1 MLYRNVSPA
10 FDVSSAL
17 ESVPS
22 KPRTLEPT
30 VPIDSALRLSRT
42 ARMSLSPALLA
53 VAAGLMISPL
63 TAIAQAEAPATDT
76 TAAAQGGEAKDG
88 MAAASPLD
96 GVSPAQLLEDFCFYV
111 NIANTELAKAN
122 AEALVMRLGDPKKF
136 LALVED
142 SPNMQG
148 RFDEAYR
155 RAALNSE
162 LEPYAAQL
170 WQLYEEGRRARARD
184 PQEIEKNIAM
194 LTGNSRARLLASS
207 RLKEAKEYSVPALL
221 STMTESK
228 DAVLRAESQSVLREM
243 GRDAVMPLCA
253 SLSGGNA
260 VSQELVAR
268 VLGNI
273 QYPAALPFLYELRAT
288 TDSAP
293 VKEAATA
300 AITKIAGSV
309 DDSVSAS
316 ESFRQLGER
325 YLAASPSLTI
335 FQNESHQ
342 LAWKNVPGVGINPLA
357 VRSEVAAPT
366 MAMAMAEKALAL
378 DAGNTQ
384 ALSLW
389 LAANFARQLSTPE
402 GYQNPLYPMAGE
414 GDGSSATSGGGPVRR
429 DPMYYAVA
437 AGSGPV
443 QSVLARALDL
453 RDTRLARKA
462 IEALEM
468 NMAAAGFDAS
478 SEVSGGMPLVQA
490 LGYPDRRV
498 QFEAAMAIAKANPAK
513 AFEGSERVVPV
524 LAAAVRDAGTRFA
537 AVIAREP
544 EAQQAIRAALEADG
558 YTVIKPAFDL
568 SQAADGMAQA
578 PGVDLMVVQLPAEA
592 AAETIDQARAQPRL
606 RATPVLAMMSLSD
619 SNRIAQRF
627 SADALTRFAR
637 EGLDEKQIAEAARQL
652 TDKASGPRVTEDE
665 ARAFTLAALDRLDT
679 LATASNP
686 VLNVA
691 DAAAPLIA
699 SLPASTG
706 DVRGQIAGVLSRIGT
721 APAQGALMD
730 AAIEGSGDDRVAM
743 LNAVARSAK
752 RFGNLLEE
760 RHVTRL
766 VEMVGGSQDAEA
778 TAAAALMGAL
788 NLPNTKLVPLI
799 TGG

>member
-1 MLYRNVSPA
+1 
-10 FDVSSAL
+10 L
-17 ESVPS
+17 EPPVPTDSVERLTQTAS
-22 KPRTLEPT
+22 RTLRSTPG
-30 VPIDSALRLSRT
+30 AARL
-42 ARMSLSPALLA
+42 SLSPALLV
-53 VAAGLMISPL
+53 VAAGLVISPL
-63 TAIAQAEAPATDT
+63 SAIAQAEAPASATDT
-76 TAAAQGGEAKDG
+76 GAAAMPAAA
-88 MAAASPLD
+88 AAASPLD
-96 GVSPAQLLEDFCFYV
+96 ATPPAQLLEDFCFYV
-111 NIANTELAKAN
+111 NIANIELAKAN
-122 AEALVMRLGDPKKF
+122 ANALVSRLGDPKKF
-136 LALVED
+136 LALIED

-148 RFDEAYR
+148 RFDESYR
-155 RAALNSE
+155 RAILNSE

-170 WQLYEEGRRARARD
+170 WQLYEEGRRQRARD

-194 LTGNSRARLLASS
+194 LNGNSRARLLASS
-207 RLKEAKEYSVPALL
+207 RLREAKEYAVPSLL
-221 STMTESK
+221 ATMTESK

-253 SLSGGNA
+253 SLSGANA
-260 VSQELVAR
+260 VTQEMVAR

-273 QYPAALPFLYELRAT
+273 QYPSALPYLYELRAST
-288 TDSAP
+288 TSAP

-300 AITKIAGSV
+300 AITKIAGNS
-309 DDSVSAS
+309 DESGSAS
-316 ESFRQLGER
+316 EAFRQLGER

-335 FQNESHQ
+335 FQGESHQ
-342 LAWKNVPGVGINPLA
+342 LAWKNIPGVGINPMA

-366 MAMAMAEKALAL
+366 MAMSMAEKALAL
-378 DAGNTQ
+378 DPNNTR

-414 GDGSSATSGGGPVRR
+414 GDGSAASGPVRR

-468 NMAAAGFDAS
+468 NMAAAGFDLG

-490 LGYPDRRV
+490 LSYPDRRV

-513 AFEGSERVVPV
+513 GFDGSERVVPV
-524 LAAAVRDAGTRFA
+524 LAAAVRDAGSRFA
-537 AVIAREP
+537 AVIARQP
-544 EAQQAIRAALEADG
+544 EQQQAIRAALEADG

-568 SQAADGMAQA
+568 SQAADGLSQV
-578 PGVDLMVVQLPAEA
+578 PGVDLMVIELPAEA
-592 AAETIDQARAQPRL
+592 AAETIDQARQQPRL
-606 RATPVLAMMSLSD
+606 RATPILAMMSLSD

-627 SADALTRFAR
+627 STDALTRFAR
-637 EGLDEKQIAEAARQL
+637 EGLDEKQIAEASRQL

-665 ARAFTLAALDRLDT
+665 AKAFALAALERLDT

-686 VLNVA
+686 VLDVG
-691 DAAAPLIA
+691 DAASPLIA

-706 DVRGQIAGVLSRIGT
+706 DVRAQIAGVLSRIGK
-721 APAQGALMD
+721 APAQVALMD
-730 AAIEGSGDDRVAM
+730 AAIGATGEDRVAM
-743 LNAVARSAK
+743 LNATARSAK
-752 RFGNLLEE
+752 RFGNMLEE
-760 RHVTRL
+760 RQVSRL
-766 VEMVGGSQDAEA
+766 VELVGGAQDAEA

>member
-1 MLYRNVSPA
+1 M
-10 FDVSSAL
+10 
-17 ESVPS
+17 
-22 KPRTLEPT
+22 
-30 VPIDSALRLSRT
+30 PIDSAEHQSRT
-42 ARMSLSPALLA
+42 ARPSLSPALLV
-53 VAAGLMISPL
+53 VAAGLMMSPL
-63 TAIAQAEAPATDT
+63 TAIAQAEAPASDSTPAT
-76 TAAAQGGEAKDG
+76 EGAAKD
-88 MAAASPLD
+88 MAGSSAMEN
-96 GVSPAQLLEDFCFYV
+96 VSPAQLLEDFCFYV

-122 AEALVMRLGDPKKF
+122 AEALVMKVGDPKKF

-170 WQLYEEGRRARARD
+170 WQLYEEGRRGRARD

-194 LTGNSRARLLASS
+194 LSGNSRARLLASS
-207 RLKEAKEYSVPALL
+207 RLKEAKEYSVPTLL
-221 STMTESK
+221 STMIESK

-260 VSQELVAR
+260 VSQEMAAR

-273 QYPAALPFLYELRAT
+273 QYPSALPFLYELRAT
-288 TDSAP
+288 TASAP

-300 AITKIAGSV
+300 AIAKITGKGA

-316 ESFRQLGER
+316 ESFRELGER

-335 FQNESHQ
+335 FQGESHQ

-357 VRSEVAAPT
+357 VRSEVAGPT

-378 DAGNTQ
+378 DANNTS

-389 LAANFARQLSTPE
+389 LAANFSRQLATPE

-414 GDGSSATSGGGPVRR
+414 GDGSAAAGPVRR

-437 AGSGPV
+437 AGSAPV

-498 QFEAAMAIAKANPAK
+498 QFEAAMAIARANPAK
-513 AFEGSERVVPV
+513 SFEGSERVVPV
-524 LAAAVRDAGTRFA
+524 LAAAVRDAGARFA

-544 EAQQAIRAALEADG
+544 ESQQAIRAALEADG

-568 SQAADGMAQA
+568 SQAADGMSQA
-578 PGVDLMVVQLPAEA
+578 PGVDLMVVHLPAEA
-592 AAETIDQARAQPRL
+592 AAETIDQARSQPRL

-627 SADALTRFAR
+627 AGDGLTRFAR
-637 EGLDEKQIAEAARQL
+637 EGLDEKQIGEASRQL
-652 TDKASGPRVTEDE
+652 TDKASGPRVSDDE
-665 ARAFTLAALDRLDT
+665 AKAFTLAALDRLET
-679 LATASNP
+679 LATAANP

-691 DAAAPLIA
+691 DAAGPLVA

-706 DVRGQIAGVLSRIGT
+706 EVRTQIANVLSRIGT
-721 APAQGALMD
+721 AQAQTALMD